1 MFVIVDFALD
11 VKKSTVPVT
20 WLRTVSFTNDSGF
33 RTSLALFR
41 ELIILILLKSFEFLD
56 KISDAKVKVLL
67 LFLNIES
74 YVLLKEL

>member
-1 MFVIVDFALD
+1 MLVTVDFALD

-41 ELIILILLKSFEFLD
+41 ELIILILLKSFEFLA
-56 KISDAKVKVLL
+56 KTSLAKVKVLL

-74 YVLLKEL
+74 YV